1 MNLDDRHV
9 SSFVPPLTVTRASL
23 DRGPEIRAGP
33 IPSRPGKNVATASP
47 SMEFHRRIPGRQF
60 ASCIRISWIP
70 SSCIGIPALIAV
82 ADRRKNDRIDAQTT
96 PRDYRSLSLCD
107 ILCDILN
114 RHDENNLARRII
126 LMSNLRLKIG
136 RCPLDASKI
145 LDTNERI
152 FNPVDWW
159 HLVIK
164 KIIFLLILLKNILWV
179 KNLSTYILSI

>member
-1 MNLDDRHV
+1 MIIHWEKVMGMSHWRNIVQCILDKACVEEKPAIGGRYYYRDPRKGEAREKLDNNAQMNLDDRHV

-60 ASCIRISWIP
+60 ASCIRISWIS

-96 PRDYRSLSLCD
+96 SRDYRSLSLCT

-114 RHDENNLARRII
+114 RHDENNLARQIF
-126 LMSNLRLKIG
+126 LMS
-136 RCPLDASKI
+136 RC
-145 LDTNERI
+145 
-152 FNPVDWW
+152 F
-159 HLVIK
+159 
-164 KIIFLLILLKNILWV
+164 
-179 KNLSTYILSI
+179 